1 MTITHTNVATFLLA
15 SITLALPADAA
26 QLAIVSNTRFVG
38 TVNGTGGPRWTQIAV
53 FPSYLSPTE
62 PRLQSAAR
70 ADGAS
75 NWDRFTPTNLNEEWT
90 VSNVSQVDPIVSAA
104 LNGSWQV
111 DFGAGPR
118 GLNTTAGYRSISTAA
133 VTGLTAQGVADML
146 AINASGVAGTYSLA
160 VDQPIESLLTQGWS
174 FYYQYEDNNGFHFG
188 DLTNSTLS
196 LDLQAGFGEVSAMV
210 ISAYRGTYSAT
221 SADGIFFAVS
231 QGATVEYNFNAIPA
245 PGAIALLGLAGL
257 TRRSRR

>member
-75 NWDRFTPTNLNEEWT
+75 NWDRFTPTNLNEEW
-90 VSNVSQVDPIVSAA
+90 
-104 LNGSWQV
+104 
-111 DFGAGPR
+111 
-118 GLNTTAGYRSISTAA
+118 TAA